1 MKITGTAYVFLVALV
16 AAAGGFLFGFDLS
29 IASGALP
36 FLKEQFGLDA
46 AGEGLAMSS
55 AIFGSIAGPLAGMWL
70 ADRVGRRNTLWV
82 AAACFLAS
90 AIGTALP
97 RSIEEFN
104 VWRAV
109 GGIGVGL
116 AAMTSPMYIAELS
129 PPRLRGRLVTVN
141 QLAIVIGIN
150 LAVISS
156 WLLSFGG
163 RWRWMFASE
172 IPAIVALMAGLFFVP
187 ESPRWLAAKGRDDEA
202 LDVLGRINGP
212 AEAARELGEI
222 RAELAKE
229 TGTFAELLQPG
240 IRTAVVVGA
249 VLMIFSQVN
258 GVNMMLLYGP
268 SILQNAGIGSASD
281 AIFFTIF
288 LNLFILVATLVAF
301 WIVRRFGRR
310 PILMLGVVGMA
321 AGHLLMASNFFFGGS
336 PFLNLAAMIIAAG
349 SFTLS
354 LAPLSWVVVSEIY
367 PNRIRAT
374 AMAVVCFLLYLSSF
388 VCAQVFPMITAS
400 CEERMGHPGAAY
412 LLFAGICLSCAAFVW
427 RWLPETKDLPLESI
441 GRFWGDRTAAAGG
454 SRTHELHEAD
464 RVGGEIDRD
473 RDAVGDRL

>member
-1 MKITGTAYVFLVALV
+1 MKISGTAYVFLVALV

-36 FLKEQFGLDA
+36 FLKEQFGLDP

-70 ADRVGRRNTLWV
+70 ADRIGRRATLAV
-82 AAACFLAS
+82 AAACFMAS
-90 AIGTALP
+90 AVGTALP
-97 RSIEEFN
+97 RSIIEFAI
-104 VWRAV
+104 WRAV
-109 GGIGVGL
+109 GGVGVGL

-141 QLAIVIGIN
+141 QLAIVVGIN
-150 LAVISS
+150 LAVIAS

-163 RWRWMFASE
+163 HWRWMFAAE
-172 IPAIVALMAGLFFVP
+172 IPPILALMAGLFFVP
-187 ESPRWLAAKGRDDEA
+187 ESPRWLAAQGRDDEA
-202 LDVLGRINGP
+202 VDVLSRING
-212 AEAARELGEI
+212 AAAAGRELGEI
-222 RAELAKE
+222 RAELATQ
-229 TGTFAELLQPG
+229 TGTFSELLEPG

-249 VLMIFSQVN
+249 VLMIFSQIN

-288 LNLFILVATLVAF
+288 LNLFILAATIVAF
-301 WIVRRFGRR
+301 WIVRRIGRR
-310 PILMLGVVGMA
+310 PILILGVIGMA
-321 AGHLLMASNFFFGGS
+321 AGHLLMAANFFLGGS

-374 AMAVVCFLLYLSSF
+374 ALAVVCFLLYLSSF
-388 VCAQVFPMITAS
+388 ICARIFPTITAA
-400 CEERMGHPGAAY
+400 CEEQMGHPGAAY
-412 LLFAGICLSCAAFVW
+412 LLFAAICVSAAAFVW
-427 RWLPETKDLPLESI
+427 RWLPETKDLPLERI
-441 GRFWGDRTAAAGG
+441 GFFWGERAN
-454 SRTHELHEAD
+454 SR
-464 RVGGEIDRD
+464 
-473 RDAVGDRL
+473 

>member
-1 MKITGTAYVFLVALV
+1 MKLSGTAYVFLVALV

-82 AAACFLAS
+82 AALCFLAS

-97 RSIEEFN
+97 RTITEFN
-104 VWRAV
+104 IWRAV

-163 RWRWMFASE
+163 HWRWMFAAE
-172 IPAIVALMAGLFFVP
+172 IPAILALMAGLFFVP
-187 ESPRWLAAKGRDDEA
+187 ESPRWLAAKGRNDEA
-202 LDVLGRINGP
+202 LDILGRINGP
-212 AEAARELGEI
+212 ADAARELGEI
-222 RAELAKE
+222 RAELTEE

-288 LNLFILVATLVAF
+288 LNLFILASTLVAF
-301 WIVRRFGRR
+301 WIVR
-310 PILMLGVVGMA
+310 IGMA
-321 AGHLLMASNFFFGGS
+321 TGHLLMALNFFFGGS

-388 VCAQVFPMITAS
+388 ICAQVFPMITAA
-400 CEERMGHPGAAY
+400 CEEKIGHPGAAY

-441 GRFWGDRTAAAGG
+441 GRFW
-454 SRTHELHEAD
+454 SE
-464 RVGGEIDRD
+464 RVNGVR
-473 RDAVGDRL
+473 

>member
-1 MKITGTAYVFLVALV
+1 VKITGNAYAFLVALV

-46 AGEGLAMSS
+46 AGEGLAMGS

-82 AAACFLAS
+82 AAVCFLAS

-97 RSIEEFN
+97 RTIMEFN

-129 PPRLRGRLVTVN
+129 PPQLRGRLVTVN

-163 RWRWMFASE
+163 HWRWMFASE
-172 IPAIVALMAGLFFVP
+172 IPAIIALMAGLLVAP
-187 ESPRWLAAKGRDDEA
+187 ESPRWLASRGRDDEA

-212 AEAARELGEI
+212 EQAVRELADI
-222 RAELAKE
+222 RAELSEE

-240 IRTAVVVGA
+240 IRTALVVGV
-249 VLMIFSQVN
+249 VLMIYQQVN

-288 LNLFILVATLVAF
+288 LNLFILVATVIAF
-301 WIVRRFGRR
+301 GIVQRFGRR
-310 PILMLGVVGMA
+310 QILMTGVAGMTI
-321 AGHLLMASNFFFGGS
+321 GHLLMAANFFRGGS
-336 PFLNLAAMIIAAG
+336 PSVSLAAMALAAG

-354 LAPLSWVVVSEIY
+354 LAPVGWVVVSEIY

-374 AMAVVCFLLYLSSF
+374 ALAVVCCLLYVASF
-388 VCAQVFPMITAS
+388 LCAQVFPMITAA
-400 CEERMGHPGAAY
+400 CEERMGHPGATY
-412 LLFAGICLSCAAFVW
+412 VIFAGICLSCVVFVW
-427 RWLPETKDLPLESI
+427 RWLPETKDVPLESV
-441 GRFWGDRTAAAGG
+441 GRFWLDRTG
-454 SRTHELHEAD
+454 R
-464 RVGGEIDRD
+464 R
-473 RDAVGDRL
+473 

>member
-82 AAACFLAS
+82 AAICFMAS

-97 RSIEEFN
+97 RTITEFN
-104 VWRAV
+104 IWRAV

-163 RWRWMFASE
+163 HWRWMFASE
-172 IPAIVALMAGLFFVP
+172 IPAILALMAGLFVVP
-187 ESPRWLAAKGRDDEA
+187 ESPRWLAAKGRNDEA
-202 LDVLGRINGP
+202 LDILGRINGP

-222 RAELAKE
+222 RAELSEE

-249 VLMIFSQVN
+249 VLMIFSQIN

-288 LNLFILVATLVAF
+288 LNLFILASTLVAF

-310 PILMLGVVGMA
+310 PILILGVIGMA
-321 AGHLLMASNFFFGGS
+321 TGHLLMASNFFFGGS

-374 AMAVVCFLLYLSSF
+374 AMAVVCFLLYLASF
-388 VCAQVFPMITAS
+388 ICAQVFPMITAA
-400 CEERMGHPGAAY
+400 CEEKMGHPGAAY
-412 LLFAGICLSCAAFVW
+412 LLFAGICLSCAVFVW

-441 GRFWGDRTAAAGG
+441 GRFWG
-454 SRTHELHEAD
+454 E
-464 RVGGEIDRD
+464 RVNGVR
-473 RDAVGDRL
+473 

>member
-1 MKITGTAYVFLVALV
+1 MRITGGTYVFLVALV

-36 FLKEQFGLDA
+36 FLKERFSLDA

-97 RSIEEFN
+97 RTITEFN

-109 GGIGVGL
+109 GGVGVGL
-116 AAMTSPMYIAELS
+116 AAMTSPMYIAELA

-150 LAVISS
+150 LAVLSS
-156 WLLSFGG
+156 WLLSHGG
-163 RWRWMFASE
+163 HWRWMFASE
-172 IPAIVALMAGLFFVP
+172 IPAIVALMAGLACVP

-202 LDVLGRINGP
+202 LAVLARINGP
-212 AEAARELGEI
+212 QQAARELAEI
-222 RAELAKE
+222 RAEPGLE
-229 TGTFAELLQPG
+229 TAALAELFQPG
-240 IRTAVVVGA
+240 IRTAL
-249 VLMIFSQVN
+249 VLGIVLTTYQQVN

-288 LNLFILVATLVAF
+288 LNLFILAATLVAF
-301 WIVRRFGRR
+301 GLVRRFGRR
-310 PILMLGVVGMA
+310 PIIITGVTGMA
-321 AGHLLMASNFFFGGS
+321 AGHLLMAANFFRGGS
-336 PFLNLAAMIIAAG
+336 PFVNLAAMILAAG

-354 LAPLSWVVVSEIY
+354 LAPVAWIVVAEIY

-374 AMAVVCFLLYLSSF
+374 ALAVVCCLLYLASF
-388 VCAQVFPMITAS
+388 LCAQCFPMLTAA
-400 CEERMGHPGAAY
+400 CEARMGHPGAAY
-412 LLFAGICLSCAAFVW
+412 LLFAGICLSCAVFVW
-427 RWLPETKDLPLESI
+427 RWLPETKDLPLERI
-441 GRFWGDRTAAAGG
+441 GRFWLDRA
-454 SRTHELHEAD
+454 
-464 RVGGEIDRD
+464 
-473 RDAVGDRL
+473 

>member
-1 MKITGTAYVFLVALV
+1 MKLAGTAYVYLVALV
-16 AAAGGFLFGFDLS
+16 AATGGFLFGFDLS

-97 RSIEEFN
+97 RTITEFN

-109 GGIGVGL
+109 GGVGVGL
-116 AAMTSPMYIAELS
+116 AAMTSPMYIAELA

-163 RWRWMFASE
+163 HWRWMFASE
-172 IPAIVALMAGLFFVP
+172 IPAILALMAGLLFVP

-202 LDVLGRINGP
+202 RDVLGRINGP
-212 AEAARELGEI
+212 AEAARELAEI
-222 RAELAKE
+222 RAELGQE
-229 TGTFAELLQPG
+229 TGTLAELLQPG
-240 IRTAVVVGA
+240 IRTALVVGV
-249 VLMIFSQVN
+249 VLMIYQQVN

-301 WIVRRFGRR
+301 GLVKRFGRR
-310 PILMLGVVGMA
+310 PIIMTGVTGMA
-321 AGHLLMASNFFFGGS
+321 AGHLLMAANFFRGGS
-336 PFLNLAAMIIAAG
+336 PFVNLAAMILAAG

-354 LAPLSWVVVSEIY
+354 LAPVGWVVVSEIY

-374 AMAVVCFLLYLSSF
+374 ALAVVCCLLYLASF
-388 VCAQVFPMITAS
+388 LCAQCFPMLTAA
-400 CEERMGHPGAAY
+400 CEARMGHPGAAY
-412 LLFAGICLSCAAFVW
+412 LLFAGICLSCAVFVW
-427 RWLPETKDLPLESI
+427 RWLPETKDLPLERI
-441 GRFWGDRTAAAGG
+441 GRFWLERA
-454 SRTHELHEAD
+454 
-464 RVGGEIDRD
+464 
-473 RDAVGDRL
+473 

>member
-1 MKITGTAYVFLVALV
+1 MKIAGGTYVFLVALV

-36 FLKEQFGLDA
+36 FLKERFGLDA

-70 ADRVGRRNTLWV
+70 ADRLGRRTTLWV

-97 RSIEEFN
+97 RTITEFN

-109 GGIGVGL
+109 GGVGVGL
-116 AAMTSPMYIAELS
+116 AAMTSPMYIAELA

-163 RWRWMFASE
+163 HWRWMFASE
-172 IPAIVALMAGLFFVP
+172 IPAIIALMAGLVCVP
-187 ESPRWLAAKGRDDEA
+187 ESPRWLAARGRDDEA

-212 AEAARELGEI
+212 EAAARELAEI
-222 RAELAKE
+222 RADLGQE
-229 TGTFAELLQPG
+229 TASLAELFQPG
-240 IRTAVVVGA
+240 IRTALAVGI
-249 VLMIFSQVN
+249 VLMIYQQVN

-288 LNLFILVATLVAF
+288 LNLFILAATLVAF
-301 WIVRRFGRR
+301 GLVKRFGRR
-310 PILMLGVVGMA
+310 PIIMTGVTGMA
-321 AGHLLMASNFFFGGS
+321 AGHVLMAVNFFRGGS
-336 PFLNLAAMIIAAG
+336 PFVNLAAMILAAG

-354 LAPLSWVVVSEIY
+354 LAPVAWIVVAEIY
-367 PNRIRAT
+367 PTRIRAT
-374 AMAVVCFLLYLSSF
+374 ALAVVCCLLYLASF
-388 VCAQVFPMITAS
+388 LCAQCFPMLTAA
-400 CEERMGHPGAAY
+400 CEARMGHPGAAY
-412 LLFAGICLSCAAFVW
+412 LLFAGICLSCAVFVW
-427 RWLPETKDLPLESI
+427 RWLPETKDLPLERI
-441 GRFWGDRTAAAGG
+441 GRFWLERA
-454 SRTHELHEAD
+454 
-464 RVGGEIDRD
+464 
-473 RDAVGDRL
+473 

>member
-1 MKITGTAYVFLVALV
+1 MKIAGGTYVFLVALV

-36 FLKEQFGLDA
+36 FLKERFGLDA

-70 ADRVGRRNTLWV
+70 ADRLGRRTTLWV

-97 RSIEEFN
+97 RTITEFN

-109 GGIGVGL
+109 GGVGVGL
-116 AAMTSPMYIAELS
+116 AAMTSPMYIAELA

-163 RWRWMFASE
+163 HWRWMFASE
-172 IPAIVALMAGLFFVP
+172 IPAIIALMAGLVCVP
-187 ESPRWLAAKGRDDEA
+187 ESPRWLAARGRDDEA

-212 AEAARELGEI
+212 EAAARELAEI
-222 RAELAKE
+222 RADLGQE
-229 TGTFAELLQPG
+229 TASLAELFQPG
-240 IRTAVVVGA
+240 IRTALAVGI
-249 VLMIFSQVN
+249 VLMIYQQVN

-288 LNLFILVATLVAF
+288 LNLFILAATLVAF
-301 WIVRRFGRR
+301 GLVKRFGRR
-310 PILMLGVVGMA
+310 PIIMTGVTGMA
-321 AGHLLMASNFFFGGS
+321 AGHVLMAVNFFRGGS
-336 PFLNLAAMIIAAG
+336 PFVNLAAMILAAG

-354 LAPLSWVVVSEIY
+354 LAPVAWIVVAEIY

-374 AMAVVCFLLYLSSF
+374 ALAVVCCLLYLASF
-388 VCAQVFPMITAS
+388 LCAQCFPMLTAA
-400 CEERMGHPGAAY
+400 CEARMGHPGAAY
-412 LLFAGICLSCAAFVW
+412 LLFAGICLSCAVFVW
-427 RWLPETKDLPLESI
+427 RWLPETKDLPLERI
-441 GRFWGDRTAAAGG
+441 GRFWLERA
-454 SRTHELHEAD
+454 
-464 RVGGEIDRD
+464 
-473 RDAVGDRL
+473 

>member
-70 ADRVGRRNTLWV
+70 ADRVGRRNTLWI
-82 AAACFLAS
+82 AAVCFLAS

-97 RSIEEFN
+97 RTITEFN
-104 VWRAV
+104 IWRAV
-109 GGIGVGL
+109 GGVGVGL

-163 RWRWMFASE
+163 HWRWMFASE
-172 IPAIVALMAGLFFVP
+172 IPAIVALMVGLLVVP

-202 LDVLGRINGP
+202 RDVLARINGP
-212 AEAARELGEI
+212 VEAARELGEI
-222 RAELAKE
+222 RTELAEE
-229 TGTFAELLQPG
+229 TGTFSELLQPG
-240 IRTAVVVGA
+240 IRTAVIVGT

-268 SILQNAGIGSASD
+268 SILQNAGIGGASD

-288 LNLFILVATLVAF
+288 LNLFILAATIAAF
-301 WIVRRFGRR
+301 WIVRIFGRR
-310 PILMLGVVGMA
+310 PILILGVIGMA
-321 AGHLLMASNFFFGGS
+321 AGHLLMAANFFFGGS
-336 PFLNLAAMIIAAG
+336 PFINLAAMIIAAG

-374 AMAVVCFLLYLSSF
+374 AMAVVCFMLYLSSF
-388 VCAQVFPMITAS
+388 VCAQVFPMVTAA
-400 CEERMGHPGAAY
+400 CEEKMGHPGAAY

-427 RWLPETKDLPLESI
+427 RWLPETKDLPLESV
-441 GRFWGDRTAAAGG
+441 GRFWLERANVV
-454 SRTHELHEAD
+454 R
-464 RVGGEIDRD
+464 
-473 RDAVGDRL
+473 

>member
-1 MKITGTAYVFLVALV
+1 MKISGTAYVFLVALV

-36 FLKEQFGLDA
+36 FLKDQFGLDP

-70 ADRVGRRNTLWV
+70 ADRIGRRATLAV
-82 AAACFLAS
+82 AAACFMAS
-90 AIGTALP
+90 AVGTALP
-97 RSIEEFN
+97 RSIIEFAI
-104 VWRAV
+104 WRAV
-109 GGIGVGL
+109 GGVGVGL

-141 QLAIVIGIN
+141 QLAIVVGIN
-150 LAVISS
+150 LAVIAS

-163 RWRWMFASE
+163 HWRWMFAAE
-172 IPAIVALMAGLFFVP
+172 IPPILALMAGLCFVP
-187 ESPRWLAAKGRDDEA
+187 ESPRWLAAQGRDDEA
-202 LDVLGRINGP
+202 VDVLSRING
-212 AEAARELGEI
+212 AAAAGREFGEI
-222 RAELAKE
+222 RAELATQ
-229 TGTFAELLQPG
+229 TGTFSELLEPG

-249 VLMIFSQVN
+249 VLMIFSQIN

-288 LNLFILVATLVAF
+288 LNFFILAATIVAF
-301 WIVRRFGRR
+301 WIVRRIGRR
-310 PILMLGVVGMA
+310 PILILGVIGMA
-321 AGHLLMASNFFFGGS
+321 TGHLLMAANFFLGGS

-374 AMAVVCFLLYLSSF
+374 ALAVVCFLLYLSSF
-388 VCAQVFPMITAS
+388 ICARVFPTITAA

-412 LLFAGICLSCAAFVW
+412 LLFAAICVSAAAFVW
-427 RWLPETKDLPLESI
+427 RWLPETKDLPLERI
-441 GRFWGDRTAAAGG
+441 GFFWGERAN
-454 SRTHELHEAD
+454 SR
-464 RVGGEIDRD
+464 
-473 RDAVGDRL
+473 

>member
-1 MKITGTAYVFLVALV
+1 
-16 AAAGGFLFGFDLS
+16 
-29 IASGALP
+29 
-36 FLKEQFGLDA
+36 
-46 AGEGLAMSS
+46 
-55 AIFGSIAGPLAGMWL
+55 
-70 ADRVGRRNTLWV
+70 
-82 AAACFLAS
+82 
-90 AIGTALP
+90 
-97 RSIEEFN
+97 
-104 VWRAV
+104 
-109 GGIGVGL
+109 
-116 AAMTSPMYIAELS
+116 
-129 PPRLRGRLVTVN
+129 
-141 QLAIVIGIN
+141 
-150 LAVISS
+150 
-156 WLLSFGG
+156 
-163 RWRWMFASE
+163 
-172 IPAIVALMAGLFFVP
+172 MAGLFVVP
-187 ESPRWLAAKGRDDEA
+187 ESPRWLAAKGRNDEA
-202 LDVLGRINGP
+202 LDILGRINGP

-222 RAELAKE
+222 RAELSEE

-288 LNLFILVATLVAF
+288 LNLFILASTLVAF
-301 WIVRRFGRR
+301 WIVRQFGRR
-310 PILMLGVVGMA
+310 PILILGVIGMA
-321 AGHLLMASNFFFGGS
+321 TGHLLMALNFFFGGS

-388 VCAQVFPMITAS
+388 ICAQVFPMITAA
-400 CEERMGHPGAAY
+400 CEEKIGHPGAAY

-441 GRFWGDRTAAAGG
+441 GRFW
-454 SRTHELHEAD
+454 SE
-464 RVGGEIDRD
+464 RVNGVR
-473 RDAVGDRL
+473 

>member
-1 MKITGTAYVFLVALV
+1 MKITGNAYAFLVALV

-55 AIFGSIAGPLAGMWL
+55 AIFGAIAGPLAGIWL

-82 AAACFLAS
+82 AAICFLAS

-97 RSIEEFN
+97 RTIMEFN

-129 PPRLRGRLVTVN
+129 PPQLRGRLVTVN

-163 RWRWMFASE
+163 HWRWMFASE
-172 IPAIVALMAGLFFVP
+172 IPAVVALMAGLLVAP
-187 ESPRWLAAKGRDDEA
+187 ESPRWLASKGRDDEA

-212 AEAARELGEI
+212 AEAARELADI
-222 RAELAKE
+222 RAELSEEK
-229 TGTFAELLQPG
+229 GTFADLFQPG
-240 IRTAVVVGA
+240 IRTAVVVGV
-249 VLMIFSQVN
+249 VLMIYQQVN

-288 LNLFILVATLVAF
+288 LNLFILAATVIAFGLVH
-301 WIVRRFGRR
+301 RFGRR
-310 PILMLGVVGMA
+310 QILMTGVAGMA
-321 AGHLLMASNFFFGGS
+321 IGHLLMAANFFCGGS
-336 PFLNLAAMIIAAG
+336 PFVSLAAMALAAG

-354 LAPLSWVVVSEIY
+354 LAPVGWVVVSEIY

-374 AMAVVCFLLYLSSF
+374 ALAVVCFLLYLASF
-388 VCAQVFPMITAS
+388 LCAQLFPMITAA
-400 CEERMGHPGAAY
+400 CEERMGHPGSAY
-412 LLFAGICLSCAAFVW
+412 VIFACICLSCVAFVW

-441 GRFWGDRTAAAGG
+441 GRFWLDRRPGK
-454 SRTHELHEAD
+454 
-464 RVGGEIDRD
+464 
-473 RDAVGDRL
+473 DASILCKSANGRKKT

>member
-1 MKITGTAYVFLVALV
+1 MAPTGGWYVFLVALV
-16 AAAGGFLFGFDLS
+16 AATGGFLFGFDLS

-70 ADRVGRRNTLWV
+70 ADRVGRRNTLWI

-97 RSIEEFN
+97 RTITEFN
-104 VWRAV
+104 IWRAV

-116 AAMTSPMYIAELS
+116 AAMTSPMYIAELA

-163 RWRWMFASE
+163 HWRWMFASE
-172 IPAIVALMAGLFFVP
+172 IPAILALMAGLLLVP
-187 ESPRWLAAKGRDDEA
+187 ESPRWLAARGRDDEA
-202 LDVLGRINGP
+202 RDVLTRINGP
-212 AEAARELGEI
+212 EQAARELDEI
-222 RAELAKE
+222 RADLAGE
-229 TGTFAELLQPG
+229 RGTFAELLQPG
-240 IRTAVVVGA
+240 LRTALVVG
-249 VLMIFSQVN
+249 VLLMIFQQVN

-268 SILQNAGIGSASD
+268 SILQNAGIGSTSD

-288 LNLFILVATLVAF
+288 LNLFILAATILAF
-301 WIVRRFGRR
+301 GLVRRFGRR
-310 PILMLGVVGMA
+310 QILMTGVAGMA
-321 AGHLLMASNFFFGGS
+321 AGHLLMAANFFTGGS
-336 PFLNLAAMIIAAG
+336 PFVNLAAMILAAG

-354 LAPLSWVVVSEIY
+354 LAPVGWIVVSEIY
-367 PNRIRAT
+367 PNRVRAT
-374 AMAVVCFLLYLSSF
+374 ALAVVCFLLYLASF
-388 VCAQVFPMITAS
+388 LCAQCFPMITAA
-400 CEERMGHPGAAY
+400 CADRMGHPGAAY
-412 LLFAGICLSCAAFVW
+412 LLFAAICLSCVAFVW
-427 RWLPETKDLPLESI
+427 RWLPETKDLPLERI
-441 GRFWGDRTAAAGG
+441 GRFWAERSRG
-454 SRTHELHEAD
+454 SRVL
-464 RVGGEIDRD
+464 
-473 RDAVGDRL
+473 

>member
-1 MKITGTAYVFLVALV
+1 MHTTGVTYVFLVALV

-55 AIFGSIAGPLAGMWL
+55 AIFGSIAGPLVGMWL
-70 ADRVGRRNTLWV
+70 ADRIGRRATLAV
-82 AAACFLAS
+82 AAVCFMAS

-97 RSIEEFN
+97 QTITEFN

-109 GGIGVGL
+109 GGVGVGL

-141 QLAIVIGIN
+141 QLAIVAGIN
-150 LAVISS
+150 IAVISS
-156 WLLSFGG
+156 WLLSSGG
-163 RWRWMFASE
+163 HWRWMFASE
-172 IPAIVALMAGLFFVP
+172 IPAIAALMVGLVFVP
-187 ESPRWLAAKGRDDEA
+187 ESPRWLAARKRDDEA

-222 RAELAKE
+222 RAELAHE
-229 TGTFAELLQPG
+229 TGTFTELLQPG
-240 IRTAVVVGA
+240 IRTAVIIGA

-268 SILQNAGIGSASD
+268 SILHNAGIGSASD
-281 AIFFTIF
+281 AIFFTVF
-288 LNLFILVATLVAF
+288 LNLFILVATIVAF
-301 WIVRRFGRR
+301 SLVRMFGRR
-310 PILMLGVVGMA
+310 PILIMGVIGMA
-321 AGHLLMASNFFFGGS
+321 MGHLLMAANFFRGGS
-336 PFLNLAAMIIAAG
+336 PFVNLAAMILAAG

-367 PNRIRAT
+367 PNRVRAT
-374 AMAVVCFLLYLSSF
+374 ALAVVCCLLYLSSF
-388 VCAQVFPMITAS
+388 VCAQLFPMITAA

-412 LLFAGICLSCAAFVW
+412 VLFATICLSCAAFVW

-441 GRFWGDRTAAAGG
+441 GQFWGERAN
-454 SRTHELHEAD
+454 R
-464 RVGGEIDRD
+464 R
-473 RDAVGDRL
+473 

>member
-1 MKITGTAYVFLVALV
+1 MKLTGGLYAYLVALV

-70 ADRVGRRNTLWV
+70 ADRVGRRNTLWI

-97 RSIEEFN
+97 RTITEFN

-116 AAMTSPMYIAELS
+116 AAMTSPIYIAELS

-163 RWRWMFASE
+163 HWRWMFASE
-172 IPAIVALMAGLFFVP
+172 IPAVLALMAGLLFVP
-187 ESPRWLAAKGRDDEA
+187 ESPRWLAAQGREDEA
-202 LDVLGRINGP
+202 LGVLGRINGP
-212 AEAARELGEI
+212 TEAARELAEI
-222 RAELAKE
+222 RGELTQE
-229 TGTFAELLQPG
+229 TGMFRELFQPG
-240 IRTAVVVGA
+240 IRTALAVGV
-249 VLMIFSQVN
+249 VLMIFQQIN

-268 SILQNAGIGSASD
+268 SILRNAGVGSTSD

-288 LNLFILVATLVAF
+288 LNLFILVATIFAFGLVS
-301 WIVRRFGRR
+301 RFGRR
-310 PILMLGVVGMA
+310 QILMTGVAGMA
-321 AGHLLMASNFFFGGS
+321 AGHLLMAANFFQGGS
-336 PFLNLAAMIIAAG
+336 PFVNLAAMIIAAG

-354 LAPLSWVVVSEIY
+354 LAPVGWVVVSEVY
-367 PNRIRAT
+367 PNRIRAK
-374 AMAVVCFLLYLSSF
+374 ALAVVCCLLYLASF
-388 VCAQVFPMITAS
+388 LCAQIFPMVTSA
-400 CEERMGHPGAAY
+400 CEQRMGHPGAAY
-412 LLFAGICLSCAAFVW
+412 LLFAGICLSCIAFVW

-441 GRFWGDRTAAAGG
+441 SRFWLERG
-454 SRTHELHEAD
+454 
-464 RVGGEIDRD
+464 
-473 RDAVGDRL
+473 

>member
-1 MKITGTAYVFLVALV
+1 MKLSGTAYVFLVALV

-55 AIFGSIAGPLAGMWL
+55 AIFGSIVGPLAGMWL

-82 AAACFLAS
+82 AALCFMAS

-97 RSIEEFN
+97 RTITEFN
-104 VWRAV
+104 IWRAV

-163 RWRWMFASE
+163 HWRWMFASE
-172 IPAIVALMAGLFFVP
+172 IPAILALMAGLFVVP
-187 ESPRWLAAKGRDDEA
+187 ESPRWLAAKGRNDEA
-202 LDVLGRINGP
+202 LDILGRINGP

-222 RAELAKE
+222 RAELSEE

-240 IRTAVVVGA
+240 IFTALVVGA
-249 VLMIFSQVN
+249 VLMIYQQIN

-288 LNLFILVATLVAF
+288 VNLFMLASTIVAF
-301 WIVRRFGRR
+301 WVVRGFGRR
-310 PILMLGVVGMA
+310 PILILGVIGMA
-321 AGHLLMASNFFFGGS
+321 MGHLLMAASFFSGGS
-336 PFLNLAAMIIAAG
+336 PFLNLAAMIIAVG

-354 LAPLSWVVVSEIY
+354 LAPLGWVIVSEIY

-388 VCAQVFPMITAS
+388 ICAQVFPMITAA
-400 CEERMGHPGAAY
+400 CKEKIGHPGAAY

-441 GRFWGDRTAAAGG
+441 GRFWG
-454 SRTHELHEAD
+454 E
-464 RVGGEIDRD
+464 RVNGVR
-473 RDAVGDRL
+473 